1 MIDRRRFLSFAAVGS
16 VALVLPSHA
25 LTQDDGEEPDFD
37 IAGSIESDP
46 PGYTIAWSSDWETV
60 EREAFT
66 AETIPGVSRIVG
78 LDLVDAPDV
87 YSAQRIIIET
97 RAMDV
102 LVRGEELLNSL
113 PDNYP
118 ETDMGYAPGTR
129 IETRQ
134 VTDGGCWFSFAGGED
149 PFATGTIGLSLY
161 YTPGQAEDPLVNVS
175 FNFAKGQ
182 NRTPE
187 FLETIDSTISLNDN
201 WLLGMDELD
210 AYWEAFEQS
219 TESTLS

>member
-1 MIDRRRFLSFAAVGS
+1 MFSRRQLIQGAAALPFSISLPLTTFAQEDA
-16 VALVLPSHA
+16 
-25 LTQDDGEEPDFD
+25 ERPDFD

-87 YSAQRIIIET
+87 YSAQRIVIET

-134 VTDGGCWFSFAGGED
+134 VTDDGCWFSFAGGED